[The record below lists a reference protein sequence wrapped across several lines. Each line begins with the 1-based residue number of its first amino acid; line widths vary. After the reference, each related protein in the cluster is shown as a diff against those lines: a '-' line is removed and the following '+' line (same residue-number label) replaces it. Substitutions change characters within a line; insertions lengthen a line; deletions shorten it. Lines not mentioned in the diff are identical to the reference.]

1 MGRWAGARRRAE
13 STAPEAQ
20 RSTEPRGA
28 TLRPRGMRPD
38 TRRARTGARY
48 FLIAAVCAAAATACG
63 TTQAP
68 TAAAAKPATPKVS
81 LDIKVSGS
89 NITTKHW
96 TLQCDP
102 AGGTHPDAAAAC
114 TTLLKAK
121 TPFAPVP
128 KGVMCPMIMAGTK
141 TAIV

>member
-1 MGRWAGARRRAE
+1 
-13 STAPEAQ
+13 
-20 RSTEPRGA
+20 
-28 TLRPRGMRPD
+28 MRPD
-38 TRRARTGARY
+38 IRRARIGARY

-68 TAAAAKPATPKVS
+68 TSTGPAQPAAPKVS

-114 TTLLKAK
+114 NTLLKAK
-121 TPFAPVP
+121 SPFAPVP
-128 KGVMCPMIMAGTK
+128 KGVMCPMIMAGTR
-141 TAIV
+141 TAIVKGTYFGQHIDTTFTQGGCQLARWAKVGQIFN